1 MQLLKMLFDRSKISN
16 LISLSNEK
24 FIFENVHHAF
34 KFCFLS
40 FEKGGN
46 TNSFNAIFRI
56 DPREAI
62 HPKDLDYLF
71 DNTDDFIKLSPAL
84 ISKLSPDALSV
95 MEFHGEVDKT
105 IVDKRVKFPTLV
117 EESNGNWRIKLNC
130 EVDMINESH
139 LFKSSP
145 TNRVLKRT
153 A

>member
-1 MQLLKMLFDRSKISN
+1 MLFDNSVISN

-71 DNTDDFIKLSPAL
+71 ENTEAFIKLSPKL
-84 ISKLSPDALSV
+84 IAKLSPDALSV
-95 MEFHGEVDKT
+95 MEFHGEIDKT
-105 IVDKRVKFPTLV
+105 IVDKMVKFPALGDEIKTL
-117 EESNGNWRIKLNC
+117 G
-130 EVDMINESH
+130 
-139 LFKSSP
+139 
-145 TNRVLKRT
+145 